1 MGIIITQEVRKESR
15 TWNGL
20 TWLLLP
26 FLVPSVLIHEALI
39 QEKEKE
45 KIDLCLR
52 ITWLKYKFEKPSS

>member
-39 QEKEKE
+39 QEKEKKNRLVPANYMV
-45 KIDLCLR
+45 KIQ
-52 ITWLKYKFEKPSS
+52 I